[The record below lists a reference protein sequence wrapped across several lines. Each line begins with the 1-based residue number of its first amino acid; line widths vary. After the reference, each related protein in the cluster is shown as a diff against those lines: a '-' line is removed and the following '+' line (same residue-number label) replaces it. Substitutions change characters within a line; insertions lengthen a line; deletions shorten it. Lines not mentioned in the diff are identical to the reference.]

1 MTSTM
6 SALQTG
12 ERVNR
17 IEYYNALMNQLL
29 TIGESMLTSGA
40 GVNKVEETL
49 AAIGRAYGASRM
61 DVFVITSCAIVTMYP
76 EDSCAVT
83 QTRRILSPGSPN
95 FSRVEAYS
103 KLSKECERTPITLEE
118 LTDRVESIVSRQY
131 PEKLI
136 YLGSVLAAGG
146 FAVFFGGTHMD
157 GILAAAA
164 GAFVCYCQRRLAW
177 ISPNQVVY
185 LFLCALCAG
194 FVISAMGAAF
204 PAVHP
209 DMIMI
214 GDIMLLI
221 PGVAMTHSVRDILA
235 GDTISGFMRL
245 LETIVW
251 AGALACGFMI
261 PMWLI

>member
-1 MTSTM
+1 
-6 SALQTG
+6 
-12 ERVNR
+12 
-17 IEYYNALMNQLL
+17 
-29 TIGESMLTSGA
+29 MLTSGA

-95 FSRVEAYS
+95 FSRVEAFS

-146 FAVFFGGTHMD
+146 FAVFFGGTLMD

-204 PAVHP
+204 RELGRFYGIVLMVYLTILGWSVATLYYQITLGHQALWIAVP
-209 DMIMI
+209 CALLVSMFGGFRIMGRRRKI
-214 GDIMLLI
+214 QFI
-221 PGVAMTHSVRDILA
+221 
-235 GDTISGFMRL
+235 
-245 LETIVW
+245 
-251 AGALACGFMI
+251 
-261 PMWLI
+261 

>member
-1 MTSTM
+1 M

-95 FSRVEAYS
+95 FSRVEAFS

-146 FAVFFGGTHMD
+146 SPSFS
-157 GILAAAA
+157 AALSWTESWLP
-164 GAFVCYCQRRLAW
+164 RRAPLSVTVREGW
-177 ISPNQVVY
+177 PGSLRIRWCICS
-185 LFLCALCAG
+185 CAHCA
-194 FVISAMGAAF
+194 
-204 PAVHP
+204 
-209 DMIMI
+209 
-214 GDIMLLI
+214 
-221 PGVAMTHSVRDILA
+221 RDL
-235 GDTISGFMRL
+235 
-245 LETIVW
+245 
-251 AGALACGFMI
+251 
-261 PMWLI
+261 

>member
-1 MTSTM
+1 M
-6 SALQTG
+6 
-12 ERVNR
+12 
-17 IEYYNALMNQLL
+17 
-29 TIGESMLTSGA
+29 
-40 GVNKVEETL
+40 
-49 AAIGRAYGASRM
+49 
-61 DVFVITSCAIVTMYP
+61 
-76 EDSCAVT
+76 
-83 QTRRILSPGSPN
+83 
-95 FSRVEAYS
+95 
-103 KLSKECERTPITLEE
+103 
-118 LTDRVESIVSRQY
+118 ESIVSRQY

-146 FAVFFGGTHMD
+146 FAVFFGGTLMD